1 MCFVKL
7 KLYVTLENKVWSVM
21 KSNRK
26 YRLAAV
32 ILCAMI
38 SCCGCSSFS
47 GQKNL
52 ENHDYESALAS
63 FSQAQKAGES
73 ARLLYRGMGIA
84 DLKMANY
91 AEAAKALEQS
101 LAASWGIVDAMD
113 FDTNYYL
120 AEALSGEGDY
130 TGAIQVYSAIL
141 NLHEDE
147 RNAYYLRGVTEL
159 KNGDYD
165 SASADFTKTIA
176 LAPKDY
182 DRIIM
187 IYQAL
192 ADYGHQ
198 DEGTAILQTAMS
210 QGSSSMT
217 NFEKGQISYYLG
229 NNADAQN
236 YLEGARSEKGNSDN
250 AAVILLLGQTGEKQQ
265 DYNYAVSVYKSFL
278 QDNPKHADVY
288 NRLGICEMKMGSY
301 EAAIAD
307 FETGLAL
314 KDVSVNQALLR
325 NEMTAYEYAGN
336 FEQAKT
342 LMETYSKTYPEDQ
355 QAAREKIFLST
366 R

>member
-1 MCFVKL
+1 
-7 KLYVTLENKVWSVM
+7 
-21 KSNRK
+21 
-26 YRLAAV
+26 
-32 ILCAMI
+32 
-38 SCCGCSSFS
+38 
-47 GQKNL
+47 
-52 ENHDYESALAS
+52 
-63 FSQAQKAGES
+63 
-73 ARLLYRGMGIA
+73 
-84 DLKMANY
+84 
-91 AEAAKALEQS
+91 
-101 LAASWGIVDAMD
+101 MD